1 MTPSSVLLQIASS
14 EDATIAA
21 SKTSAGRACGECGG
35 VTVAS
40 AFCDEADNS
49 PNPVSNA
56 VNRPL
61 LSRSIT
67 YLESVVRGA
76 SRQPRVPQG
85 TSVVS
90 RVVPRTSPLGGT
102 APRADVHVH
111 IEGDTMPIASRNR
124 QPSSRSRTTP
134 IWDPSINI
142 GA

>member
-67 YLESVVRGA
+67 YLEAVVRGA

-85 TSVVS
+85 TSKPRRAAHPPS
-90 RVVPRTSPLGGT
+90 RRNGAS
-102 APRADVHVH
+102 ADLHAH
-111 IEGDTMPIASRNR
+111 IEGDTMPIAS
-124 QPSSRSRTTP
+124 
-134 IWDPSINI
+134 
-142 GA
+142 